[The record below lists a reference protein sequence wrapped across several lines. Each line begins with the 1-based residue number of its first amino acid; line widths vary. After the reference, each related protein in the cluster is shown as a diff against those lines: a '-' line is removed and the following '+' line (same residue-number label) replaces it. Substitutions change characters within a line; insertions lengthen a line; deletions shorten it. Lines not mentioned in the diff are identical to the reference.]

1 MTMFSAVDSNG
12 QVLYRGDGDDP
23 GVLAVDGVAV
33 VYALPPS
40 DRHYWAGAWVDM
52 GTAPSPV
59 HTWDWTTHQWVDART
74 LSAAKE
80 TRWEAMKAA
89 RDAAEFGGFTW
100 DGSDFDSGPMSQ
112 SRIQGAALM
121 ATLAAQAGQPFSIDW
136 TLADNTVRTLSGA
149 DMIAAGQAMALHIEA
164 QHETGRAVRAAIMAA
179 TTLAEVDAVQWP
191 A

>member
-1 MTMFSAVDSNG
+1 
-12 QVLYRGDGDDP
+12 
-23 GVLAVDGVAV
+23 
-33 VYALPPS
+33 
-40 DRHYWAGAWVDM
+40 
-52 GTAPSPV
+52 
-59 HTWDWTTHQWVDART
+59 
-74 LSAAKE
+74 
-80 TRWEAMKAA
+80 
-89 RDAAEFGGFTW
+89 
-100 DGSDFDSGPMSQ
+100 
-112 SRIQGAALM
+112 M